1 MIHDVEVGGLT
12 FDASFDSGNAAR
24 VEAVSENANEFALWT
39 ARDCEGTIH
48 ENGCRT
54 WFSFSVRG
62 ASLFEGRMLAFRI
75 HNMNS
80 QGALYKHDMRP
91 VFRALPSQ
99 PVWERL
105 PLPPTYSG
113 GTADKYKEMREKS
126 GIDGRMYDGDF
137 SIRFEHIVASAAEE
151 ETLYFAFCF
160 PESYTDVVAQLACLD
175 SLYDLPR
182 APVYPPGHSV
192 SPSALAATPA
202 KAVDL
207 AASANAAADA
217 AADHAAAAADA
228 AVAAAGT
235 PDAAACTA
243 AAAAAVAAAA
253 EADAVA
259 TAAAAAAANAAATD
273 AAAAA
278 AVAAAEAALPYLPR
292 LPRDGTAHTAA
303 LPAHPPNG
311 QNAAADA
318 SKQPPNAR
326 AALELSAAAV
336 LLAQSFWPTSPPPR
350 SAEIYYHRELLTR
363 SLDGRRVE
371 LLTVSST
378 SCMLEGPDAPL
389 PGVAGA
395 GLATCE
401 SEAGVRARAFS
412 ASKPVFLLTARVHP
426 GETPASHVFNGSAAH
441 LTRTR
446 VRARA
451 QTRSLT
457 LRRTRALTL
466 TRTRALTLTRTRALT
481 LTLALALTPTPT
493 LTLALTLTL
502 SRCAAIPA
510 GPDRPAR
517 RRVEGA
523 LRLQAR
529 PDAQPR
535 RRLPRPLPCRYPWSE
550 PEPLLWQLDR
560 RGSPNRVRH
569 ERRHSTAARTRP
581 AALLY

>member
-91 VFRALPSQ
+91 VFRTLPSQ

-105 PLPPTYSG
+105 PLPATYSG

-126 GIDGRMYDGDF
+126 GIDGRAYDGDF
-137 SIRFEHIVASAAEE
+137 SIRFEHIVASAAEG

-160 PESYTDVVAQLACLD
+160 PESYTDVVAQLSWLD

-182 APVYPPGHSV
+182 APVYPPGSV
-192 SPSALAATPA
+192 SPSALAETPA

-243 AAAAAVAAAA
+243 AAAVAVAAAA

-311 QNAAADA
+311 RSAVAM
-318 SKQPPNAR
+318 KQPAYAR

-336 LLAQSFWPTSPPPR
+336 LLAQSFWPASPPPT

-389 PGVAGA
+389 PGVADA

-412 ASKPVFLLTARVHP
+412 TSKPVFLLTARVHP
-426 GETPASHVFNGSAAH
+426 GETPASHVFNGSTAH

-446 VRARA
+446 ARARA
-451 QTRSLT
+451 RTEALT
-457 LRRTRALTL
+457 LRRT
-466 TRTRALTLTRTRALT
+466 
-481 LTLALALTPTPT
+481 
-493 LTLALTLTL
+493 
-502 SRCAAIPA
+502 
-510 GPDRPAR
+510 
-517 RRVEGA
+517 
-523 LRLQAR
+523 
-529 PDAQPR
+529 
-535 RRLPRPLPCRYPWSE
+535 E
-550 PEPLLWQLDR
+550 P
-560 RGSPNRVRH
+560 
-569 ERRHSTAARTRP
+569 
-581 AALLY
+581 